1 MIFKIK
7 IFLDF
12 QQNLKKFKI
21 YKYFDGIKLKKKEN
35 FST

>member
-21 YKYFDGIKLKKKEN
+21 YNINGIKLKKKEN